1 MSPMT
6 KFGKKMKEKRPR
18 IKKARKE
25 SGKKR
30 KPTNPPQITGFWG
43 RGASL
48 YRPGLFTK
56 KYFEKH
62 GEACAA
68 DIYYALSEEIER
80 FNRERVQ
87 IGEKPFRRPNYSS
100 FAKYFHWF
108 KLLGLVEPV
117 DRREPAI
124 YDFLEE
130 RVFYRLTGK
139 GKVEEEAW
147 QDPVRRAHPEFG

>member
-1 MSPMT
+1 MT
-6 KFGKKMKEKRPR
+6 ESGKKMKQQRPR
-18 IKKARKE
+18 IKKAKKE
-25 SGKKR
+25 PTRER
-30 KPTNPPQITGFWG
+30 KPRNPPQITGLWG

-68 DIYYALSEEIER
+68 DIYYDLSREIEWL
-80 FNRERVQ
+80 NKER
-87 IGEKPFRRPNYSS
+87 IELGEKPFQRPNYSS

-108 KLLGLVEPV
+108 KLLGLVEPT

-130 RVFYRLTGK
+130 RVFYKLTDK

-147 QDPVRRAHPEFG
+147 QDPVRAAHPEFG